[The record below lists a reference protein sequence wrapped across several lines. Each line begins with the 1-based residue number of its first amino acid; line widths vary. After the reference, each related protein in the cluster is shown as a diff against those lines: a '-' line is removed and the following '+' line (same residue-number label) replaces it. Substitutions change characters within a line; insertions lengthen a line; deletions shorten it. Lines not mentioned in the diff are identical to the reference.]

1 MRNKTFTRLLCLAL
15 SVLLLVSGAVT
26 VVGAQEIK
34 HDNLTDKTIADYKET
49 LDLISYAEY
58 QNLYYANAQ
67 RATEEILVKLTEN
80 WKYVW
85 SNIVIT
91 TTDGVWEMIVLDDTY
106 FANLDEAKKAGVA
119 TEKLYRMD
127 DGRYR
132 EIVESY
138 DSVEAAKAVKDDK
151 GAAKYDDNNMAYVTE
166 EYDGRKA
173 VYTPGRGAITWTIDL
188 TANGVTAATLFSLGL
203 DYYPVVARSTAIERE
218 FYINGKPPSPRLT
231 SSPSPRYGVCMRREA
246 APRQAD
252 PSMT

>member
-58 QNLYYANAQ
+58 QNLYYASAQ
-67 RATEEILVKLTEN
+67 RATDEISVSMTEN

-91 TTDGVWEMIVLDDTY
+91 CTNGVWEMIVLADTY
-106 FANLDEAKKAGVA
+106 YANVDEAKKVGLTV
-119 TEKLYRMD
+119 EKLYRLD

-132 EIVESY
+132 EIVEVY
-138 DSVEAAKAVKDDK
+138 DSVEAAKAVTDENGVERHKA
-151 GAAKYDDNNMAYVTE
+151 GHCSVY
-166 EYDGRKA
+166 RA
-173 VYTPGRGAITWTIDL
+173 VYLCA
-188 TANGVTAATLFSLGL
+188 
-203 DYYPVVARSTAIERE
+203 E
-218 FYINGKPPSPRLT
+218 
-231 SSPSPRYGVCMRREA
+231 PRYAVH
-246 APRQAD
+246 
-252 PSMT
+252 